1 MDAAF
6 HPPQPGVA
14 GGAGILHP
22 GKDLLLLAILPAVA
36 LQRTHDPLDTA
47 LKTADGVERAH
58 LPVHDPL
65 HRTGLVHGQGDLGRQ
80 RRKKYRQAQPDALFQ
95 RDTDAFF
102 RQCRHSFPMGSK
114 ALSGPGPADLAKG
127 DSPERRRA

>member
-1 MDAAF
+1 MTPCTAR
-6 HPPQPGVA
+6 
-14 GGAGILHP
+14 
-22 GKDLLLLAILPAVA
+22 PAVA

-65 HRTGLVHGQGDLGRQ
+65 HRTGLVHVQGDLGRQ

-95 RDTDAFF
+95 CDTDAFF